1 MIIGVTG
8 HRPNK
13 LDKIKYGYDLTKP
26 GWVDLRTKFKDILIK
41 NNCTE
46 AISGMALGVDMNYC
60 IAVLELR
67 QAGHNIKLHCAVP
80 CIDQDATWIN
90 QKDKDLF
97 RKILSVAD
105 IVHEAPV
112 PYSPFAMEQRNMYIV
127 DHSDGL
133 IAVWNGDMS
142 GGTHNCIEY
151 AKKKQKN
158 IIYITP

>member
-1 MIIGVTG
+1 M
-8 HRPNK
+8 
-13 LDKIKYGYDLTKP
+13 
-26 GWVDLRTKFKDILIK
+26 
-41 NNCTE
+41 
-46 AISGMALGVDMNYC
+46 
-60 IAVLELR
+60 ELR